1 MNQWRNNLAGPFTTF
16 ILTPH
21 APQTTTRFLCSLSSK
36 IPLGTVSTHYL
47 LFFPL
52 CLLAVSEHSWPWSS
66 TSSPYLVPPSGPHV
80 CATDLMIFL
89 LPCDSLCLHSFT
101 CVCRNPGMESTDVL
115 VICRRHW
122 ESPQMGIWN
131 CLFHQMNWKI
141 GEMSLCGCVSAKIP
155 GSWICLIGIMLHKD
169 RHQPHLEGLWNH
181 RFPSSTPEPLI
192 E

>member
-89 LPCDSLCLHSFT
+89 LPCDSLCLHSFHL
-101 CVCRNPGMESTDVL
+101 CVQKSRYGVNWCFGHLQETLREPTDGD
-115 VICRRHW
+115 
-122 ESPQMGIWN
+122 MK
-131 CLFHQMNWKI
+131 LFVPPNELEDRGDEFVWM
-141 GEMSLCGCVSAKIP
+141 CVSKDP
-155 GSWICLIGIMLHKD
+155 RKLNMLD
-169 RHQPHLEGLWNH
+169 RHNASQ
-181 RFPSSTPEPLI
+181 R
-192 E
+192 